1 MKTALIGSP
10 VAVASLGSPRLGS
23 PRLGSPRPG
32 SPLAGLAFLALAL
45 LGAAGPA
52 DAADFGP
59 RPLLSP
65 DSMWTG
71 LYGGINLGGLWATG
85 DAQWNPL
92 PSPAAFGFNGT
103 SGDVSASSLV
113 GGFQAGFNVKI
124 APAWVAGVEADFT
137 GAHATS
143 STLSTWT
150 AFGTNVP
157 VAGSFTKEIRTL
169 NWLSTARGRIGYLVT
184 PAMLVYFTGGA
195 AFGGVSYE
203 GGNAA
208 PVGAGYASAVS
219 FFRTQSGYV
228 LGGGLEFATWD
239 RWLLRGEY
247 LFHRFND
254 ASAVGAS
261 ANFPNFPSAYSWT
274 GFDVHEVRAAVSY
287 KFGP

>member
-1 MKTALIGSP
+1 MKKAVVGSLM
-10 VAVASLGSPRLGS
+10 AIASLGVAHLGS
-23 PRLGSPRPG
+23 AER
-32 SPLAGLAFLALAL
+32 
-45 LGAAGPA
+45 A

-65 DSMWTG
+65 DAMWTG
-71 LYGGINLGGLWATG
+71 LYGGINVGGLWATG

-113 GGFQAGFNVKI
+113 GGFQGGYDLQI
-124 APAWVAGVEADFT
+124 APAWVVGIEADLT

-169 NWLSTARGRIGYLVT
+169 NWLSTARGRVGYLVT

-208 PVGAGYASAVS
+208 PIGYASAVS

-261 ANFPNFPSAYSWT
+261 ANFPNFPSGYSWT

-287 KFGP
+287 KF